1 MKLSIGFS
9 PCPNDTFIFDALVHH
24 KVDTEGLE
32 FDVVLD
38 DVEALNQ
45 KAFKGEL
52 DITKLSYHAMAF
64 LLEDYILLNA
74 GSALGRNCGP
84 LLIAKTVLEKTA
96 VNQASI
102 AIPGKY
108 TTANLLLS
116 LAYPQAQ
123 NKQAT
128 LFSEIEGA
136 VISEQVDAGLIIH
149 ENRFTYQDKGL
160 KKIVDLGEFWE
171 STTGH
176 PIPLGG
182 IAVKRTLAT
191 GLQQKIDRV
200 LARSVAY
207 ALAQPEQTQEY
218 VACHAQEMD
227 KEVMYAHINLYVNH
241 FTQDLG
247 QEGRAAVAFL
257 FEKAQ
262 SLGIVPAYD
271 GAFFVER

>member
-96 VNQASI
+96 VDQATI

-136 VISEQVDAGLIIH
+136 VINEQVDAGLIIH

-191 GLQQKIDRV
+191 DLQQKIDRV

-271 GAFFVER
+271 GAFFVAH